1 MGLEPTTFFMARS
14 ATPSSSRSY
23 RAGRTKDVRQP
34 LEAHVLR
41 RSEARPQKNGNH
53 LVVSSAILFNRD
65 EVEQLADLEDRP
77 RRLRGSK
84 LLWVDVSE
92 RTSECASR
100 VASAFGLDA
109 STRDRLAS
117 SEKRAVFNDF
127 GRYIHVTTYAPCHED
142 EDEKDDLVAVECVVG
157 ENWVITAH
165 DRPIAV
171 LEAFAERVSGSG
183 DTGVLDGPAFLATLL
198 EWVLG
203 AYSAAFERIE
213 ERLEEFDVNAMRG
226 EGKDEDI
233 EQLVTMRR
241 EVGILRRALA
251 AHRSALVALTHPEL
265 EALGNNASGE
275 RFQSLLQRFESTVQ
289 EARDAREA
297 IVGSFDVLIARTGH
311 RTNHV
316 MKVLTLTSVIL
327 LPGALLAGVMGMNF
341 DVGLFDTSWLFYVVV
356 ALIIAVAPITLLLAR
371 GRSWI

>member
-1 MGLEPTTFFMARS
+1 
-14 ATPSSSRSY
+14 
-23 RAGRTKDVRQP
+23 
-34 LEAHVLR
+34 
-41 RSEARPQKNGNH
+41 
-53 LVVSSAILFNRD
+53 VSSAILFNRD
-65 EVEQLADLEDRP
+65 EVERLSKLEDRP
-77 RRLRGSK
+77 TRLRGSK
-84 LLWVDVSE
+84 LLWVDLSE
-92 RTSECASR
+92 RTKQRADQ
-100 VASAFGLDA
+100 VASAFDLESA
-109 STRDRLAS
+109 TRDRLAS
-117 SEKRAVFNDF
+117 SKGKAVFNDF
-127 GRYIHVTTYAPCHED
+127 GRYIHLTTYSPCEEED
-142 EDEKDDLVAVECVVG
+142 EEDELIAVECVVG

-165 DRPIAV
+165 DRPISV

-213 ERLEEFDVNAMRG
+213 QRLEEFDVHAMRG
-226 EGKDEDI
+226 DGRDEDI
-233 EQLVTMRR
+233 EELVAMRR
-241 EVGILRRALA
+241 KVGVLRRALA
-251 AHRSALVALTHPEL
+251 AHRTALVALTHPEL

-275 RFQSLLQRFESTVQ
+275 RFQSLLERFESTVQ

-341 DVGLFDTSWLFYVVV
+341 RVGLFDATWMFYVVV
-356 ALIIAVAPITLLLAR
+356 ALILAVAPLTLFAAKR
-371 GRSWI
+371 RSWI